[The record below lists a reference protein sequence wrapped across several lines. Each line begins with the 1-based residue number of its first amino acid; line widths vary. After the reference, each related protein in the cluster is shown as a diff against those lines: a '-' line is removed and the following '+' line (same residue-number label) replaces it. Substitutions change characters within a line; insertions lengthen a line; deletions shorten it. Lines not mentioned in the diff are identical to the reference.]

1 VFKII
6 NLLILIKIIAIELYI
21 NKIQKKI
28 VMINLIIIKK
38 IRVVL
43 NLKL

>member
-1 VFKII
+1 MFKII

-21 NKIQKKI
+21 NKIQNKL
-28 VMINLIIIKK
+28 VMNLIIIKK

>member
-1 VFKII
+1 MFKII

-21 NKIQKKI
+21 NKIQNKL
-28 VMINLIIIKK
+28 VMNLIIIKK

-43 NLKL
+43 NQKL